1 MGMRKCLRLGRVVG
15 DPTDTESGEA
25 RELREGGAPWGGVR
39 ALLLLRSCDSSL
51 ACECEN
57 QCKWRVPIAR
67 PMVDTRFIHFVACN
81 NLTPSST
88 CVVYHM

>member
-25 RELREGGAPWGGVR
+25 RELREGGAPWGGVL

-67 PMVDTRFIHFVACN
+67 PMVDTVH
-81 NLTPSST
+81 SS
-88 CVVYHM
+88 CMHLG